1 MAKLIEGIPRRKF
14 DPEFDI
20 DEDNACILSDDDMDD
35 IDLYEDMDSYSYTV
49 DETKRLVTVKA
60 KLNDGNVVTVSMT
73 KQELATYIKGVNYAR
88 GIDDEEEEEEE
99 KEEEA
104 PSLGTVLKELS
115 EMTPE
120 QKEEM
125 IAVMKAKQTP
135 AQKAAGVFAKIIFG
149 ICAVIA
155 IILILVKIFG

>member
-1 MAKLIEGIPRRKF
+1 MAKLIEGIPGRKF
-14 DPEFDI
+14 DPEFEI
-20 DEDNACILSDDDMDD
+20 DENNADILSDDDMDD
-35 IDLYEDMDSYSYTV
+35 IDLYEDMNSYSYTV

-60 KLNDGNVVTVSMT
+60 KLDDGNVVTVSMT

-88 GIDDEEEEEEE
+88 GIDDEEEKE

-104 PSLGTVLKELS
+104 PALGTVLKELS

-155 IILILVKIFG
+155 IILILVKMFG

>member
-1 MAKLIEGIPRRKF
+1 MAKLIEGIPGRKF
-14 DPEFDI
+14 DPEFEI
-20 DEDNACILSDDDMDD
+20 DENNADILSDDDMDD

-60 KLNDGNVVTVSMT
+60 KLDDGNVVTVSMT

-135 AQKAAGVFAKIIFG
+135 AQKAVGVFVKVIFA
-149 ICAVIA
+149 ICAVLA
-155 IILILVKIFG
+155 LILILVKIF

>member
-1 MAKLIEGIPRRKF
+1 MAKLIEGIPGRKF

-35 IDLYEDMDSYSYTV
+35 VDLYEDMNSYSYTV

-60 KLNDGNVVTVSMT
+60 KLDDGNIVTVSMT
-73 KQELATYIKGVNYAR
+73 KKELATYIKGVNYAR
-88 GIDDEEEEEEE
+88 GIDDEEEEE

-135 AQKAAGVFAKIIFG
+135 AQKAVGVFVKIAFG
-149 ICAVIA
+149 ICAVIVVI
-155 IILILVKIFG
+155 IILAKIFG

>member
-1 MAKLIEGIPRRKF
+1 MAKLIEGIPGRKF

-20 DEDNACILSDDDMDD
+20 DEDNAYLNSDDDLDD
-35 IDLYEDMDSYSYTV
+35 VDLYDDMKSYTV
-49 DETKRLVTVKA
+49 DDTHRPARVKVV
-60 KLNDGNVVTVSMT
+60 LDDGNVVTVSMT
-73 KQELATYIKGVNYAR
+73 KQELAAYIKGANYAL
-88 GIDDEEEEEEE
+88 GLDDDEDEEE
-99 KEEEA
+99 EEEA

-135 AQKAAGVFAKIIFG
+135 AQKAVGVFVKVIFA
-149 ICAVIA
+149 ICAVLA
-155 IILILVKIFG
+155 LILILVKIF

>member
-1 MAKLIEGIPRRKF
+1 MAKLIEGIPGRKF

-20 DEDNACILSDDDMDD
+20 DEDNACLNSDDDLDD
-35 IDLYEDMDSYSYTV
+35 VDLYEDMSKYSYAV
-49 DETKRLVTVKA
+49 DKTRCLANVKI
-60 KLNDGNVVTVSMT
+60 LLEDGNVVTVSMT
-73 KQELATYIKGVNYAR
+73 LKELEAYINGVNYAL
-88 GIDDEEEEEEE
+88 GLDDDEEEE

-104 PSLGTVLKELS
+104 PTLGTVLKELS

-135 AQKAAGVFAKIIFG
+135 AQKAVGVFVKVIFA
-149 ICAVIA
+149 ICAVLA
-155 IILILVKIFG
+155 LILILVKIF